1 MRLLV
6 VGRLNGQIAAAVK
19 MAMQTGA
26 KVAHV
31 ETCAA
36 ATQALRSGQGA
47 DLLMVDYDLDIAGLI
62 AANESERI
70 RVPVVACGMSPDP
83 RRAADAI
90 RAGAKEVIP
99 LPPDAELSAAILAAV
114 ATDDAVA
121 VPGHQERRGIDTG
134 EALDH
139 VARLAH
145 RRRHRVRPRRGLEK
159 LGRFL
164 AIHAC
169 AHAALLGELVGAA
182 DHTARIHVLALADA
196 GARRRDG
203 RHRHAEPVGI
213 GEAADARLVLADA
226 GIVVDGRAA
235 AELGRH
241 IGGVGGAVAAA
252 DHDGARRLG
261 RQLDHAVVYQDR
273 DVHRRAVYIA
283 AMSATVDNKVSVL
296 ILQHPQEQDRVLGTA
311 GLIASTL
318 GNARVVVGLSWRNLA
333 HALKEPAE
341 AKDWGVLYLGSTQVK
356 GRAGPLVAVDRK
368 GEPLADQATGLAGLK
383 GLVALDGNWAQAKAL
398 WWRNAWLTRLRRFV
412 VVPDGPSLYGN
423 LRREARPDAVSTL
436 EAVAL
441 SLQALEGDVA
451 VREALLAPFRELL
464 AKARAAGVRDSKR
477 DRRRH

>member
-1 MRLLV
+1 
-6 VGRLNGQIAAAVK
+6 
-19 MAMQTGA
+19 
-26 KVAHV
+26 
-31 ETCAA
+31 
-36 ATQALRSGQGA
+36 
-47 DLLMVDYDLDIAGLI
+47 
-62 AANESERI
+62 
-70 RVPVVACGMSPDP
+70 
-83 RRAADAI
+83 
-90 RAGAKEVIP
+90 
-99 LPPDAELSAAILAAV
+99 
-114 ATDDAVA
+114 
-121 VPGHQERRGIDTG
+121 
-134 EALDH
+134 
-139 VARLAH
+139 
-145 RRRHRVRPRRGLEK
+145 
-159 LGRFL
+159 
-164 AIHAC
+164 
-169 AHAALLGELVGAA
+169 
-182 DHTARIHVLALADA
+182 
-196 GARRRDG
+196 
-203 RHRHAEPVGI
+203 
-213 GEAADARLVLADA
+213 
-226 GIVVDGRAA
+226 
-235 AELGRH
+235 
-241 IGGVGGAVAAA
+241 
-252 DHDGARRLG
+252 
-261 RQLDHAVVYQDR
+261 
-273 DVHRRAVYIA
+273 
-283 AMSATVDNKVSVL
+283 MSATVDNKVSVL

-477 DRRRH
+477 DRRVRR

>member
-1 MRLLV
+1 
-6 VGRLNGQIAAAVK
+6 
-19 MAMQTGA
+19 
-26 KVAHV
+26 
-31 ETCAA
+31 
-36 ATQALRSGQGA
+36 
-47 DLLMVDYDLDIAGLI
+47 
-62 AANESERI
+62 
-70 RVPVVACGMSPDP
+70 
-83 RRAADAI
+83 
-90 RAGAKEVIP
+90 
-99 LPPDAELSAAILAAV
+99 
-114 ATDDAVA
+114 
-121 VPGHQERRGIDTG
+121 
-134 EALDH
+134 
-139 VARLAH
+139 
-145 RRRHRVRPRRGLEK
+145 
-159 LGRFL
+159 
-164 AIHAC
+164 
-169 AHAALLGELVGAA
+169 
-182 DHTARIHVLALADA
+182 
-196 GARRRDG
+196 
-203 RHRHAEPVGI
+203 
-213 GEAADARLVLADA
+213 
-226 GIVVDGRAA
+226 
-235 AELGRH
+235 
-241 IGGVGGAVAAA
+241 
-252 DHDGARRLG
+252 
-261 RQLDHAVVYQDR
+261 
-273 DVHRRAVYIA
+273 
-283 AMSATVDNKVSVL
+283 MSATVDNKVSVL